1 MKYLRLL
8 VVVVILLAG
17 GYGLWQFAGPG
28 PGDAAEKPAEGKGA
42 PAAAPEAAVKPAT
55 IAPPK
60 VAAPVVAPTKAA
72 PALAV
77 AAVQP
82 EVAASSKFDLKHPQ
96 PQADLNDCLEQSLL
110 LLQAKDVPGLVRT
123 LMPPQALQRMIQN
136 GRVASMDDAVVMYSS
151 IPDIQQQIL
160 QLQGAMET
168 AKGETPEL
176 SEDGTQAT
184 YKVDSVPS
192 GPAAGGTLGFVKVD
206 GYWYLR

>member
-8 VVVVILLAG
+8 VVVIILLG
-17 GYGLWQFAGPG
+17 GVYALWEFAGPA
-28 PGDAAEKPAEGKGA
+28 PADTAEKPAEAKTAPAPTPAIVAKATPIEPPKVGA
-42 PAAAPEAAVKPAT
+42 PV

-60 VAAPVVAPTKAA
+60 AA
-72 PALAV
+72 PAPAV

-82 EVAASSKFDLKHPQ
+82 AVAATSKFDLKNPQ
-96 PQADLNDCLEQSLL
+96 PQADINDCVEQSLL
-110 LLQAKDVPGLVRT
+110 LLQAKDVPGLVKT

-136 GRVASMDDAVVMYSS
+136 GRVASMEDAVVMYSS
-151 IPDIQQQIL
+151 MPDIQLQIM

-176 SEDGTQAT
+176 SADGTQAT
-184 YKVDSVPS
+184 YKVDPVPS